1 MYWREKDNLENI
13 NTILHIFLLIP
24 NDKMKTK
31 LGSDEKVSG
40 ISLLLPSKPI
50 RFQPRPVAGQP
61 TIVCGVTLASL
72 DQGTKAQQ

>member
-31 LGSDEKVSG
+31 LGRDEKVSG

>member
-1 MYWREKDNLENI
+1 M
-13 NTILHIFLLIP
+13 
-24 NDKMKTK
+24 KMK

-40 ISLLLPSKPI
+40 IPLLLLSKPI

-72 DQGTKAQQ
+72 DQGTKAKQ

>member
-1 MYWREKDNLENI
+1 MYWREKDNLEY
-13 NTILHIFLLIP
+13 LHIFILIP
-24 NDKMKTK
+24 NDKMKKK

-40 ISLLLPSKPI
+40 IPLLLLSKPI

-72 DQGTKAQQ
+72 DQGTKAKQ